1 MQTNDIAVLGENGLA
16 SNTGWLTVY
25 HADTQTAE
33 YYDSSEEYLMA
44 GTGVPA
50 HSYAD
55 VPPADVASGLA
66 VRRAADGLRWEV
78 VADFRGQ
85 TAYDT
90 RTRQPQ
96 VISTLGDL
104 PEHLTLLPP
113 SGEFDRWQDDTW
125 VTDAAAQHAATVLA
139 AQRDL
144 DARRQAARERI
155 SELTYAEE
163 LAMATETEAR
173 LLKEWK
179 GYLVQLSRVNP
190 ASVPDITWPTIPEKQ
205 EG

>member
-25 HADTQTAE
+25 HADTQTGE
-33 YYDSSEEYLMA
+33 YGGSSEEYLMT

-55 VPPADVASGLA
+55 APPADVASGQA
-66 VRRAADGLRWEV
+66 VRRTADGVSWEV

-96 VISTLGDL
+96 VIGSLGDL
-104 PEHLTLLPP
+104 PKHLTLLPP
-113 SGEFDRWQDDTW
+113 ASEFDCWQDDAW
-125 VTDAAAQHAATVLA
+125 VTDTAAQHAATVLA

-163 LAMATETEAR
+163 LAMATETETR

-179 GYLVQLSRVNP
+179 RYLVQLGRIDT
-190 ASVPDITWPTIPEKQ
+190 AAAPDIDWPATPA
-205 EG
+205 

>member
-16 SNTGWLTVY
+16 HTSGWLRVY
-25 HADTQTAE
+25 HADVQTGE
-33 YYDSSEEYLMA
+33 YSGSSEEYLMT

-55 VPPADVASGLA
+55 VPPADVATGQA
-66 VRRAADGLRWEV
+66 VRRAADGLHWEV

-96 VISTLGDL
+96 AIGTLGDL

-113 SGEFDRWQDDTW
+113 SGEFDRWQGDAW

-139 AQRDL
+139 AQCDL
-144 DARRQAARERI
+144 DGRRQAARERI

-163 LAMATETEAR
+163 LAMATEAETR

-179 GYLVQLSRVNP
+179 RYLVQLGRIDT
-190 ASVPDITWPTIPEKQ
+190 AAAPDIDWPETPST
-205 EG
+205 